1 MDKATR
7 MVQRGSPMKL
17 LDSSPHR
24 ADTLDTPVNNR
35 RRSPRRGELQSFIM
49 GAPRMSSLGTFQS
62 STSEYAAKPFV
73 RTAGQSG
80 AEDKRRDNSAARPV
94 GGFMKRSLDCTI
106 AISAL
111 IIMSPIMIAIA
122 LLILVT
128 MGRPVIF
135 IQQRVGFNK
144 SLFGCFKFRTMVADA
159 QERLAKHLA
168 EDSEAAKLWHE
179 TQKLKQ
185 DPRITWLGH
194 ILRKSSLDE
203 LPQLFNILLGE
214 MSCIGPRPVLA
225 TELHRYGQYA
235 EDYAKAKPGLT
246 GVWQVNGRSN
256 TTYAH
261 RVNCDRYYVRRW
273 SLLLDIIILFRTI
286 PAVLRVKD
294 TA

>member
-1 MDKATR
+1 
-7 MVQRGSPMKL
+7 MKL
-17 LDSSPHR
+17 LDRSPHR
-24 ADTLDTPVNNR
+24 SEAALEKPVNTKR
-35 RRSPRRGELQSFIM
+35 RPPRREELQSFIM

-62 STSEYAAKPFV
+62 PASEYTHKPFI
-73 RTAGQSG
+73 RTAQSEAEG
-80 AEDKRRDNSAARPV
+80 ALYGYTATHPARPV
-94 GGFMKRSLDCTI
+94 GGALKRCFDCAI
-106 AISAL
+106 ALSA
-111 IIMSPIMIAIA
+111 IIVMSPIMIAIA

-159 QERLAKHLA
+159 QERLARHLA
-168 EDSEAAKLWHE
+168 EDSEAARLWQE

-203 LPQLFNILLGE
+203 LPQLFNILFGD

-225 TELHRYGQYA
+225 SELNRYGPYA
-235 EDYAKAKPGLT
+235 EEYAKAKPGLT
-246 GVWQVNGRSN
+246 GMWQVNGRSN
-256 TTYAH
+256 TTYDH

-273 SLLLDIIILFRTI
+273 SLLLDVVILCRTI
-286 PAVLRVKD
+286 PAVLRTKD

>member
-1 MDKATR
+1 MA
-7 MVQRGSPMKL
+7 SI
-17 LDSSPHR
+17 S
-24 ADTLDTPVNNR
+24 
-35 RRSPRRGELQSFIM
+35 
-49 GAPRMSSLGTFQS
+49 TFQS
-62 STSEYAAKPFV
+62 SQSDYAPKAFI
-73 RTAGQSG
+73 RTAGQT
-80 AEDKRRDNSAARPV
+80 APEEKLHDNRATHPV
-94 GGFMKRSLDCTI
+94 GGQIKRCLDCAV

-111 IIMSPIMIAIA
+111 IVMSPIMIAIA

-168 EDSEAAKLWHE
+168 EDSEAARLWQE

-203 LPQLFNILLGE
+203 LPQLFNILLGD

-225 TELHRYGQYA
+225 SELHRYGPHA

-246 GVWQVNGRSN
+246 GIWQVNGRSN